1 MTSET
6 TEHTN
11 RADSPA
17 VALAEMLR
25 GDQRLRWLQ
34 GERFTIEAYFEHYPE
49 LRNDITAQRAL
60 VAGEIA
66 LRREAGESLDPAEFR
81 RRFPHLN
88 EWLAERF
95 DSVHPQTSHD
105 DSSHD
110 DAVDHPWPAVPGFE
124 ILGEIGRGGM
134 GIVYKARQ
142 SKLNRIVALKMLLGG
157 PGAGTKA
164 VARFRAEAD
173 AVAQLQHPYIVQIFD
188 IIEHDGQLY
197 LSLEYLAG
205 GNLAK
210 RTAGVAQP
218 PEQAA
223 SYLRM
228 LAKAMQFA
236 HDRGIIH
243 RDLKPSNIL
252 LTADGIP
259 KITDFGLAKRL
270 DGSTS
275 TTKTG
280 AVLGTPDYM
289 SPEQADGRSRDVGP
303 LADVYSLGAIL
314 YDLLTGQPPFHDEAM
329 VKVLDAVRFK
339 KPKRPRDLNP
349 QVPGDL
355 EAICLKCLEKEPA
368 QRYASAGDLAAD
380 LTRFLNGE
388 PVHAAPQNIW
398 TKIKSW
404 WRQTNI

>member
-11 RADSPA
+11 AAEIPA
-17 VALAEMLR
+17 GAMAEMLR
-25 GDQRLRWLQ
+25 GDQRFRWLQ

-49 LRNDITAQRAL
+49 LRNDIAAQRAL

-66 LRREAGESLDPAEFR
+66 LRREAGEILDPAEFR
-81 RRFPHLN
+81 RRFPHLG

-95 DSVHPQTSHD
+95 DSVQPQTSHD
-105 DSSHD
+105 DSSND
-110 DAVDHPWPAVPGFE
+110 EQVDHAWPAIPGFD
-124 ILGEIGRGGM
+124 ILAEIGRGGM

-157 PGAGTKA
+157 PGAGAKA
-164 VARFRAEAD
+164 VSRFRAEAD

-197 LSLEYLAG
+197 LALEYLSG

-210 RTAGVAQP
+210 RTAGVPQP
-218 PEQAA
+218 PELAA
-223 SYLRM
+223 DYLRK
-228 LAKAMQFA
+228 LAQAMQFA

-289 SPEQADGRSRDVGP
+289 SPEQADGRSREVGP
-303 LADVYSLGAIL
+303 LTDVYSLGAIL

-339 KPKRPRDLNP
+339 KPKPPRECNA

-355 EAICLKCLEKEPA
+355 ESICLKCLEKNPA
-368 QRYASAGDLAAD
+368 QRYQSAGALAED

-388 PVHAAPQNIW
+388 PVQAGPQNTW
-398 TKIKSW
+398 TKIRSW
-404 WRQTNI
+404 WRRTNL

>member
-1 MTSET
+1 MTSQT
-6 TEHTN
+6 TDHAGI
-11 RADSPA
+11 ADASNGE
-17 VALAEMLR
+17 LAEMLR

-34 GERFTIEAYFEHYPE
+34 GERFTVEAYFEHYPN
-49 LRNDITAQRAL
+49 LRSDESAQRAL
-60 VAGEIA
+60 VAGEIS
-66 LRREAGESLDPAEFR
+66 LRREAGESLDLSEFR
-81 RRFPHLN
+81 QRFPHLD
-88 EWLAERF
+88 EWLVERF
-95 DSVHPQTSHD
+95 DSIESAARD
-105 DSSHD
+105 DSSLD
-110 DAVDHPWPAVPGFE
+110 PDRPWPAIPGFE

-142 SKLNRIVALKMLLGG
+142 TKLNRVVALKMLLGG
-157 PGAGTKA
+157 PGVNPKA

-188 IIEHDGQLY
+188 IIEHDGQLF
-197 LSLEYLAG
+197 LSLEFLAG
-205 GNLAK
+205 GNLARRIGGK
-210 RTAGVAQP
+210 PQP
-218 PEQAA
+218 PEQSAG
-223 SYLRM
+223 YLRM

-270 DGSTS
+270 DGNSS

-289 SPEQADGRSRDVGP
+289 SPEQAEGRSRDVGP
-303 LADVYSLGAIL
+303 LTDVYSLGAIL
-314 YDLLTGQPPFHDEAM
+314 YDLLTGQPPFRDEAM

-339 KPKRPRDLNP
+339 KPKPPSEWNPR
-349 QVPGDL
+349 VPGDL

-368 QRYASAGDLAAD
+368 KRYASAGELADDLG
-380 LTRFLNGE
+380 RFLNGE
-388 PVHAAPQNIW
+388 PVHAAPAGIW
-398 TKIKSW
+398 KRLTAW
-404 WRQTNI
+404 GRRQVK

>member
-11 RADSPA
+11 AADNPA
-17 VALAEMLR
+17 NAMAEMLR

-49 LRNDITAQRAL
+49 LRNDIPAQRAL

-66 LRREAGESLDPAEFR
+66 LRREAGEILDPGEFR
-81 RRFPHLN
+81 ARFPHLA
-88 EWLAERF
+88 EWLADRF
-95 DSVHPQTSHD
+95 DSVRPQTSDD
-105 DSSHD
+105 DSSND
-110 DAVDHPWPAVPGFE
+110 DLADHPWPSIPGFE
-124 ILGEIGRGGM
+124 ILAEIGRGGM

-142 SKLNRIVALKMLLGG
+142 SKLNRVVALKMLLGG
-157 PGAGTKA
+157 PAAGAKA
-164 VARFRAEAD
+164 VGRFRAEAE

-197 LSLEYLAG
+197 LALEYLSG

-210 RTAGVAQP
+210 QIACVPQP
-218 PEQAA
+218 PELAA
-223 SYLRM
+223 DYVRK
-228 LAKAMQFA
+228 LAQAMQFA
-236 HDRGIIH
+236 HERGIIH

-270 DGSTS
+270 DGGTS

-289 SPEQADGRSRDVGP
+289 SPEQADGRSREVGP

-339 KPKRPRDLNP
+339 KPKPPRECNP
-349 QVPGDL
+349 QTPADL
-355 EAICLKCLEKEPA
+355 EAICLKCLEKDPA
-368 QRYASAGDLAAD
+368 RRYASAGELADD
-380 LTRFLNGE
+380 LTRFLNNE
-388 PVHAAPQNIW
+388 PVRATPQKIW
-398 TKIKSW
+398 KRIRSW
-404 WRQTNI
+404 WRQMNI